1 MRPVSGETDGAQEPG
16 SSGRP
21 RGSHEPEAGSQE
33 PGAGSRG
40 PEAWDPLPR
49 SRRFRWLAK
58 PSARLVST
66 SVLAMLAIIFATP
79 ADGGTGT
86 LAARI
91 AKVVGLGSSPARTG
105 KPFGG
110 TPAVGALFTTSHGQP
125 GTHFCTA
132 SVVSSPHGDLLV
144 TAAHCVTGTQGTI
157 AFVPGYT
164 NGKAP
169 YGTWYVSRVFTDQAW
184 NTSTSQDDDVA
195 FLQVRQ
201 NSTSTPIE
209 DITGAEDLG
218 IDLPPVELAQVIGY
232 PNGAGE
238 PMICQNW
245 TKAFSATQLEFDCGG
260 YPDGTS
266 GGPFLVKV
274 DQATG
279 QGTVMGVIG
288 GYEQGGDDPA
298 VSYAVRFG
306 PNISALY
313 QKAEADS

>member
-1 MRPVSGETDGAQEPG
+1 MRPESGETGGAQEPG

-21 RGSHEPEAGSQE
+21 RGSLE
-33 PGAGSRG
+33 PGAGSQQ
-40 PEAWDPLPR
+40 PEAWDQPLRP
-49 SRRFRWLAK
+49 RRFRWLAK

-66 SVLAMLAIIFATP
+66 SVLAILAVIFATP

-91 AKVVGLGSSPARTG
+91 AKVVGLASSPARTG
-105 KPFGG
+105 QPFGG
-110 TPAVGALFTTSHGQP
+110 TPAVGALFTTSHGQL

-144 TAAHCVTGTQGTI
+144 TAAHCITGKQGTL
-157 AFVPGYT
+157 AFVPGYA

-184 NTSTSQDDDVA
+184 DTSASQDDDVA

-218 IDLPPVELAQVIGY
+218 IGLPPVELTQVIGY
-232 PNGAGE
+232 PNGASE

-274 DQATG
+274 DQTSG

-298 VSYAVRFG
+298 VSYAASFG
-306 PNISALY
+306 RNISALY

>member
-1 MRPVSGETDGAQEPG
+1 MRPVSGETDGA
-16 SSGRP
+16 
-21 RGSHEPEAGSQE
+21 
-33 PGAGSRG
+33 
-40 PEAWDPLPR
+40 WDPPPG
-49 SRRFRWLAK
+49 SRRFRWLAR

-66 SVLAMLAIIFATP
+66 SVLAVLAIIFATP

-110 TPAVGALFTTSHGQP
+110 TPAVGALFTTSHGQL

-144 TAAHCVTGTQGTI
+144 TAAHCVTGRQGVTGTQGTI

-164 NGKAP
+164 NGKGP
-169 YGTWYVSRVFTDQAW
+169 YGIWYVSRVFTDQAW
-184 NTSTSQDDDVA
+184 NTSASQDDDVA

-245 TKAFSATQLEFDCGG
+245 TKAFTPAQLEFDCGG

-298 VSYAVRFG
+298 VSYAARLG
-306 PNISALY
+306 RNISALY
-313 QKAEADS
+313 EKAEADG